1 MESRGIPLSVEKA
14 VVVSSDMV
22 TPYGWGTDACWN
34 NILSGKTGISR
45 VNRFST
51 KSYQSD
57 YAATIDGLTY
67 HQNNSLVMQMIQ
79 SLFDKASVSIP
90 QDTRFFLAT
99 TKGEIDLMEKSLLA
113 GNGDVSA
120 CNFHYFLQ
128 KVCSHIGIKDTGM
141 IISAACASS
150 TTAVARAAAL
160 IRSGNADCVLVI
172 ACDSV
177 TEFVF
182 SGFSSLMALDKFAAR
197 PFDKNRNGLSLGEA
211 AAFALIMSESRA
223 RREKREITG
232 EIGGWGLSDDANHM
246 TGPSRNSDG
255 LILSINKALKSACI
269 GAKDICFIAAHGTG
283 TLYNDAMEM
292 KAFHCIFR
300 ERTPVYSI
308 KGGTGHTMGATGL
321 IEIIIALRSLREKTV
336 PPTINLQDA
345 DADAHGWVSHQ
356 HRTIKTSKRAL
367 ITNAGFGGINAAVVV
382 A

>member
-1 MESRGIPLSVEKA
+1 MSVEKA
-14 VVVSSDMV
+14 VVVSSDML
-22 TPYGWGTDACWN
+22 TSYGQGTDACWN

-57 YAATIDGLTY
+57 YAATIDGLIY

-99 TKGEIDLMEKSLLA
+99 TKGEIDLMEKSLLT
-113 GNGDVSA
+113 GDGDVSA

-128 KVCSHIGIKDTGM
+128 KVCSYINIKDTGM

-150 TTAVARAAAL
+150 TTAVARAAGL
-160 IRSGNADCVLVI
+160 IRSGTANCVLII

-211 AAFALIMSESRA
+211 AAYALIMSESRA
-223 RREKREITG
+223 MREKREITG
-232 EIGGWGLSDDANHM
+232 EISGWGLSNDANHM
-246 TGPSRNSDG
+246 TGPSRDSDG
-255 LILSINKALKSACI
+255 LILSIKKALKTACI
-269 GAKDICFIAAHGTG
+269 GAKDICFVAAHGTG

-292 KAFHCIFR
+292 KAFHSIFK
-300 ERTPVYSI
+300 ERIPVYSI
-308 KGGTGHTMGATGL
+308 KGGTGHTLGATGL

-336 PPTINLQDA
+336 PPTVNLQDA

-356 HRTIKTSKRAL
+356 PRTIKCSKMAL

>member
-1 MESRGIPLSVEKA
+1 MSVEKA
-14 VVVSSDMV
+14 VIVSSDMV
-22 TPYGWGTDACWN
+22 TPYGQGTDTCWN

-57 YAATIDGLTY
+57 YAATIDGLIY

-99 TKGEIDLMEKSLLA
+99 TKGEIDLMEKSLLT
-113 GNGDVSA
+113 GEGDLSA

-128 KVCSHIGIKDTGM
+128 KVCSYFGIKDTGM

-150 TTAVARAAAL
+150 TTAVARAAGL
-160 IRSGNADCVLVI
+160 IRSGTANCVLII

-211 AAFALIMSESRA
+211 AAFVLIMSESRA

-232 EIGGWGLSDDANHM
+232 EIAGWGLSDDANHM

-255 LILSINKALKSACI
+255 LILSISKALKTACI
-269 GAKDICFIAAHGTG
+269 SEKDICFISAHGTG

-292 KAFHCIFR
+292 KAFDSIFR
-300 ERTPVYSI
+300 ERIPVYSI

-321 IEIIIALRSLREKTV
+321 IEIIIALRSLREKTI
-336 PPTINLQDA
+336 PPTVNLQDA
-345 DADAHGWVSHQ
+345 DTDARGWVSPQ
-356 HRTIKTSKRAL
+356 HRTIESSKMAL